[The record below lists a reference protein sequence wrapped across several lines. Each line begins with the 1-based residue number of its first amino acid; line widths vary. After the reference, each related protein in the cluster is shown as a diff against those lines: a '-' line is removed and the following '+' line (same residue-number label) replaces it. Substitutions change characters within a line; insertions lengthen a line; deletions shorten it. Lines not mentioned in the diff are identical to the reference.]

1 MSRIKTVLTGSAILV
16 GSSAALLTGGIAKA
30 DPAPL
35 PVPMPA
41 VPGLSMIQGLMDPG
55 KLPQVLQAASS
66 VLTGAPAAQTAA
78 VPAATSPLAT
88 ATLNGIPGITSPALP
103 AGMPALPAA
112 SAGIAPTGNTFLP
125 AQQVAA
131 PAVPGASQLSQFL
144 NIPGDVAAAMSG
156 TPAVP
161 QTALAPAAAAT
172 SPIGG
177 LGALFPTSALP

>member
-1 MSRIKTVLTGSAILV
+1 
-16 GSSAALLTGGIAKA
+16 
-30 DPAPL
+30 
-35 PVPMPA
+35 
-41 VPGLSMIQGLMDPG
+41 
-55 KLPQVLQAASS
+55 
-66 VLTGAPAAQTAA
+66 
-78 VPAATSPLAT
+78 
-88 ATLNGIPGITSPALP
+88 
-103 AGMPALPAA
+103 MPALPAA

-156 TPAVP
+156 APAVP

>member
-30 DPAPL
+30 DTAPL

-41 VPGLSMIQGLMDPG
+41 VPGISMLQDLMNPG

-66 VLTGAPAAQTAA
+66 VLTGAPAAQA
-78 VPAATSPLAT
+78 VPAPAATTPLAT
-88 ATLNGIPGITSPALP
+88 ATLNGIPGITSPVGA
-103 AGMPALPAA
+103 PALPAA

-131 PAVPGASQLSQFL
+131 PAIPGTSQLSQFL